1 MRLTALVTVL
11 LLTAGSAL
19 ACQAHKEHTASNDQ
33 TLTQNGSAAKKLP
46 QSQAGKQS

>member
-19 ACQAHKEHTASNDQ
+19 ACPSHPEHTASNDQ
-33 TLTQNGSAAKKLP
+33 TVTQNSGAKHLKLSRP
-46 QSQAGKQS
+46 GQS